1 MTNSPTDTLVEF
13 DDLEDV
19 ANCIF
24 EHTGS
29 EAVVEH
35 TMAEG
40 LMPLLARELRLD
52 LRFKSDADRAYHVGK
67 LVARRIMATRKSH

>member
-19 ANCIF
+19 ANYIF
-24 EHTGS
+24 EHTGNK
-29 EAVVEH
+29 AVVEH

-40 LMPLLARELRLD
+40 LMPVLARELHLD
-52 LRFKSDADRAYHVGK
+52 LRLKSDADRAYHVGK
-67 LVARRIMATRKSH
+67 LVARKIMATRKTC